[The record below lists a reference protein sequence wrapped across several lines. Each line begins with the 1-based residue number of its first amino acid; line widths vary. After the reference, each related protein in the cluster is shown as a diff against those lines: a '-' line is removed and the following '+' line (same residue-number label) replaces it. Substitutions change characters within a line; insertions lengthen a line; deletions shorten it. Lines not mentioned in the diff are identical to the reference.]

1 MTQVILITSPIIKK
15 ITYKRPSISRIRRRK
30 STQVFCLP
38 STCLAFCL
46 PTHVCWLASTYDEC
60 VDFGRSQSWRKF
72 FTVWPPSQFGRS
84 RSQVICIIVKF
95 STFATCVNL
104 RADLRICLATH
115 RKLASTCID
124 LRVRLATHCKSGFAK
139 LRQLASTCKSVWPGL
154 KSSLEF
160 EIYVIYLPRD

>member
-104 RADLRICLATH
+104 LKPFGQGFTALSQVDTDRKRLN
-115 RKLASTCID
+115 KLAD
-124 LRVRLATHCKSGFAK
+124 RLASQVHT
-139 LRQLASTCKSVWPGL
+139 PL
-154 KSSLEF
+154 KSSTQWRLHFHETNST
-160 EIYVIYLPRD
+160 PGDP